1 MSKPDDGGPIQGRL
15 EQAFLIGPD
24 GQMAENHSGDP
35 IWHPVRKGGVTVR
48 DGFAAMAT
56 DEDLAYLIPQTAG
69 DCIDEAVSLG
79 MPREAGGP
87 TVAMMLRLRTRARY
101 QWADAMIAERKR
113 EAPE

>member
-1 MSKPDDGGPIQGRL
+1 MKIDDGGPIQGGL
-15 EQAFLIGPD
+15 TKVYLTTHN
-24 GQMAENHSGDP
+24 GQEVLREVISAGF
-35 IWHPVRKGGVTVR
+35 TVR
-48 DGFAAMAT
+48 DGFAAAAT

-101 QWADAMIAERKR
+101 RWADAMIAERKR
-113 EAPE
+113 EAPK